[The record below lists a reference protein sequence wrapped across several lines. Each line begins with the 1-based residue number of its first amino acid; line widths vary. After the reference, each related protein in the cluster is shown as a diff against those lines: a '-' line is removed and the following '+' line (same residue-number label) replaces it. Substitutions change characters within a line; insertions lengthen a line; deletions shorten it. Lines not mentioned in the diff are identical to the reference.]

1 MKIKRKSTEKQTRNL
16 HLRLRENILTTNP
29 LVITNK
35 ATNKNTIQN
44 IQFKTNESQ
53 SKSPSHFSPPNTTR
67 KKLFSLSLLKY
78 KPQRLVQ
85 FKGINIPL
93 PSLGKASFDYSKTFN
108 TEKTIDTNKN
118 KTLVV
123 FDSSKKNVMQN
134 KNKEF
139 DNIINNENIIE
150 FKNRYILKFAEYSD
164 SFSKIYQLNDIID
177 DTRKIEFKELFGKIS
192 KSLELQSQLLLDDI
206 DAEFKSNRGNNI
218 NNMFINPYSTAT
230 TSSSISRDALFNNKQ
245 ENKINEK
252 IKQIIFLISDYNNY
266 MIKFLHLLN
275 KEIKENKRNYMK
287 LLKTNYDYELKI
299 NSQTKKLDDI
309 KKDFE
314 KYNISKKI
322 RGEKVKENTIKNIK
336 SQFLKKE
343 NEYLMHNFQLKDEIY
358 SLVKLLDK
366 NKGYFN
372 KYKEAKKEINDN
384 KKNVNLLRIEF
395 NKELQDKN
403 LEYALEK
410 DQKEEL
416 IIKLEELEETIRE
429 LKEENDNNK
438 RKEIETNAQILQLK
452 IILGQKNENLKM
464 MNEELEQYIR
474 EYEKEKHN
482 NQNSQNSLRALENR
496 IYNEEKQKEKE
507 SISNN
512 NEFPI

>member
-53 SKSPSHFSPPNTTR
+53 SKSPSHFSSPNTTR

-164 SFSKIYQLNDIID
+164 SFSKISQLNDIID

-206 DAEFKSNRGNNI
+206 DAEFRNNKGNNL
-218 NNMFINPYSTAT
+218 FINPYSTAT

-410 DQKEEL
+410 GHKEEL

-482 NQNSQNSLRALENR
+482 YQNSQNSLRALENR

>member
-1 MKIKRKSTEKQTRNL
+1 LFDNFFEDDFFPRRERNL
-16 HLRLRENILTTNP
+16 MKTDIIEKKHEYVIDIDLPGFEKDNI
-29 LVITNK
+29 
-35 ATNKNTIQN
+35 
-44 IQFKTNESQ
+44 
-53 SKSPSHFSPPNTTR
+53 
-67 KKLFSLSLLKY
+67 SLSLNNGYLE
-78 KPQRLVQ
+78 
-85 FKGINIPL
+85 I
-93 PSLGKASFDYSKTFN
+93 SA
-108 TEKTIDTNKN
+108 KTIKEEDNNDEK
-118 KTLVV
+118 LVH
-123 FDSSKKNVMQN
+123 
-134 KNKEF
+134 KERF
-139 DNIINNENIIE
+139 YGECSRSFYVGDNIEE
-150 FKNRYILKFAEYSD
+150 S
-164 SFSKIYQLNDIID
+164 
-177 DTRKIEFKELFGKIS
+177 
-192 KSLELQSQLLLDDI
+192 DI

-309 KKDFE
+309 KNDFE

-384 KKNVNLLRIEF
+384 KKM
-395 NKELQDKN
+395 
-403 LEYALEK
+403 
-410 DQKEEL
+410 L
-416 IIKLEELEETIRE
+416 I
-429 LKEENDNNK
+429 
-438 RKEIETNAQILQLK
+438 
-452 IILGQKNENLKM
+452 
-464 MNEELEQYIR
+464 Y
-474 EYEKEKHN
+474 
-482 NQNSQNSLRALENR
+482 
-496 IYNEEKQKEKE
+496 
-507 SISNN
+507 
-512 NEFPI
+512 

>member
-1 MKIKRKSTEKQTRNL
+1 M
-16 HLRLRENILTTNP
+16 
-29 LVITNK
+29 
-35 ATNKNTIQN
+35 
-44 IQFKTNESQ
+44 
-53 SKSPSHFSPPNTTR
+53 
-67 KKLFSLSLLKY
+67 
-78 KPQRLVQ
+78 
-85 FKGINIPL
+85 
-93 PSLGKASFDYSKTFN
+93 
-108 TEKTIDTNKN
+108 
-118 KTLVV
+118 
-123 FDSSKKNVMQN
+123 
-134 KNKEF
+134 
-139 DNIINNENIIE
+139 
-150 FKNRYILKFAEYSD
+150 
-164 SFSKIYQLNDIID
+164 
-177 DTRKIEFKELFGKIS
+177 
-192 KSLELQSQLLLDDI
+192 ELQSQLLLDDI
-206 DAEFKSNRGNNI
+206 DAEFRNNKGNNL
-218 NNMFINPYSTAT
+218 FINPYSTAT

-309 KKDFE
+309 KNDFE

-482 NQNSQNSLRALENR
+482 YQNSQNSLRALENR

>member
-1 MKIKRKSTEKQTRNL
+1 
-16 HLRLRENILTTNP
+16 
-29 LVITNK
+29 
-35 ATNKNTIQN
+35 
-44 IQFKTNESQ
+44 
-53 SKSPSHFSPPNTTR
+53 
-67 KKLFSLSLLKY
+67 
-78 KPQRLVQ
+78 
-85 FKGINIPL
+85 
-93 PSLGKASFDYSKTFN
+93 
-108 TEKTIDTNKN
+108 
-118 KTLVV
+118 
-123 FDSSKKNVMQN
+123 
-134 KNKEF
+134 
-139 DNIINNENIIE
+139 
-150 FKNRYILKFAEYSD
+150 
-164 SFSKIYQLNDIID
+164 
-177 DTRKIEFKELFGKIS
+177 
-192 KSLELQSQLLLDDI
+192 
-206 DAEFKSNRGNNI
+206 
-218 NNMFINPYSTAT
+218 
-230 TSSSISRDALFNNKQ
+230 
-245 ENKINEK
+245 
-252 IKQIIFLISDYNNY
+252 

-309 KKDFE
+309 KNDFE

-322 RGEKVKENTIKNIK
+322 RGEKIKENTIKNIK

-482 NQNSQNSLRALENR
+482 YQNSQNSLRALENR

>member
-1 MKIKRKSTEKQTRNL
+1 MTTASLMDSQNNGTYLRLHFAVVNNFSPENMLKIYSLREKIKDNVE
-16 HLRLRENILTTNP
+16 
-29 LVITNK
+29 
-35 ATNKNTIQN
+35 
-44 IQFKTNESQ
+44 
-53 SKSPSHFSPPNTTR
+53 
-67 KKLFSLSLLKY
+67 
-78 KPQRLVQ
+78 
-85 FKGINIPL
+85 
-93 PSLGKASFDYSKTFN
+93 FN
-108 TEKTIDTNKN
+108 YYNA
-118 KTLVV
+118 
-123 FDSSKKNVMQN
+123 KNVE
-134 KNKEF
+134 KEMKGQASEKGSGLIAKLLLPHLVGK
-139 DNIINNENIIE
+139 DVERLI
-150 FKNRYILKFAEYSD
+150 
-164 SFSKIYQLNDIID
+164 IID
-177 DTRKIEFKELFGKIS
+177 NGDLLVLRDLTEMYNWNMSNNIYMGSPDRSAGLFGKIS

-275 KEIKENKRNYMK
+275 KEIKDNKRNYMK

-309 KKDFE
+309 KNDFE

-482 NQNSQNSLRALENR
+482 YQNSQNSLRALENR